1 MCYSLFSFSVLE
13 IMDSAVTMDQPNAL
27 ENIPQKIVK
36 KVEEKCGG
44 VVEAEENLSDV
55 SPSSKVA
62 PLGPITPDSNKE
74 TGDFLFCFTSPL
86 TLVSSPRND
95 NSRASINFS
104 PSTPVDGSF
113 DPFAPGPEEL
123 AMAPHCKKY
132 LKESR
137 INVARR
143 LKFDSSVNFFL
154 DGDCKSDAETIS
166 DDEMILET
174 VYDTLLEAIV
184 SKQTEG
190 LVTDILPLDR
200 GFDGCKTPDSAI
212 RISGIAE
219 TCPSAPVK
227 TTGTTRKLR
236 NIDQGLCRKLEF

>member
-1 MCYSLFSFSVLE
+1 MWYSLVSFSSLG
-13 IMDSAVTMDQPNAL
+13 IMDTTVTMDQPNAV
-27 ENIPQKIVK
+27 ENISQKIVK
-36 KVEEKCGG
+36 KVEEKFVV
-44 VVEAEENLSDV
+44 VVEAEENLSEV

-62 PLGPITPDSNKE
+62 PIGPITPDSNKE

-95 NSRASINFS
+95 NLHASVDFS
-104 PSTPVDGSF
+104 PCTPVEGGF

-137 INVARR
+137 VNVARR
-143 LKFDSSVNFFL
+143 LKFDSSVNFVL
-154 DGDCKSDAETIS
+154 DGNHKSDVETIS

-190 LVTDILPLDR
+190 LVTEILPLDR
-200 GFDGCKTPDSAI
+200 GFDGFKTPDSAT
-212 RISGIAE
+212 RLSGIAE
-219 TCPSAPVK
+219 TCPGAPLK

-236 NIDQGLCRKLEF
+236 NVDQSLCRKLEF